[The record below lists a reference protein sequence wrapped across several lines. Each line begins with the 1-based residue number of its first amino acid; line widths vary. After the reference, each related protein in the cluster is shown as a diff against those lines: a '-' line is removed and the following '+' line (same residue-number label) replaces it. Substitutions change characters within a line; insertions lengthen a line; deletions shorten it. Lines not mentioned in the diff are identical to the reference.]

1 MSYDLE
7 LALFG
12 LWDVLKKECG
22 KDGNCVV
29 VNIRFTAC
37 DYYVNYENKTIE
49 SLKKDNVSMQNI
61 CGEFIK

>member
-22 KDGNCVV
+22 KNGNCVAV
-29 VNIRFTAC
+29 DIRFTAC
-37 DYYVNYENKTIE
+37 DYYVNYENKTADWKD
-49 SLKKDNVSMQNI
+49 LKKI
-61 CGEFIK
+61 